1 MEKHKTCSF
10 FGHRNTEINL
20 TFRQELKNII
30 EDLIVNYSVY
40 TFLFG
45 SRSSFD
51 YVCHLVVSELKEKYP
66 YIKRIAYTC
75 KHETCVLEK
84 NLNKEN
90 KLYYQLGIKQIALL
104 SVEEEFCYKTK
115 FISNIA
121 SYIQRNQEMINNS
134 DYCIFY
140 YNTSYKP
147 EIRKKSKNS
156 SYYQPKSGTAIAYQ
170 YAKRKQK
177 IIINTFK

>member
-84 NLNKEN
+84 NLNKVDERYRN
-90 KLYYQLGIKQIALL
+90 ILERLAK
-104 SVEEEFCYKTK
+104 VEESVANLTKRVDEF
-115 FISNIA
+115 
-121 SYIQRNQEMINNS
+121 
-134 DYCIFY
+134 
-140 YNTSYKP
+140 
-147 EIRKKSKNS
+147 
-156 SYYQPKSGTAIAYQ
+156 
-170 YAKRKQK
+170 
-177 IIINTFK
+177 